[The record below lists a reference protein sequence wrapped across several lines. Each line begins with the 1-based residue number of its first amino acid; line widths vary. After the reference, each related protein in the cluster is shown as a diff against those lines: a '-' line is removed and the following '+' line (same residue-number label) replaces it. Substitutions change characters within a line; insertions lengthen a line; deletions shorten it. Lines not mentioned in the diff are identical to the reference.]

1 MKKIHCDHLDQV
13 EQVATEIVHHCE
25 HDKIWVFKG
34 DMGAGKTTLIKSI
47 AKSFGVKDIVSSPT
61 FSIVNEYINDSN
73 EKFYHFDFYRI
84 EDPEEVLEIG
94 IDEYFY
100 GGAYCWIEWAEKIPE
115 FIPDTFMLISIEVDS
130 IGGREISISK
140 IVNGTQHG

>member
-1 MKKIHCDHLDQV
+1 MKKIYCGHLDQTQ
-13 EQVATEIVHHCE
+13 QVAGEITEHCRSE
-25 HDKIWVFKG
+25 KIWVFKG
-34 DMGAGKTTLIKSI
+34 SMGAGKTTLIKSI
-47 AKSFGVKDIVSSPT
+47 AKLFGIDHMVSSPT
-61 FSIVNEYINDSN
+61 FSIVNEYVNHSG

-115 FIPDTFMLISIEVDS
+115 YIPDTFMLIAIEVDDS
-130 IGGREISISK
+130 GVREISISK
-140 IVNGTQHG
+140 IVNGIQHG

>member
-1 MKKIHCDHLDQV
+1 MKKIHFEHLGQI
-13 EQVATEIVHHCE
+13 EQVAKEITEFCSE
-25 HDKIWVFKG
+25 EKIWVFKG

-47 AKSFGVKDIVSSPT
+47 AKNFGVKDIVSSPT
-61 FSIVNEYINDSN
+61 FSIVNEYINASN

-100 GGAYCWIEWAEKIPE
+100 GGSYCWIEWAEKIPE
-115 FIPDTFMLISIEVDS
+115 YIPETFMLISVDVDS
-130 IGGREISISK
+130 VGVREISISK
-140 IVNGTQHG
+140 IVNGIQHG